1 MSFHSNGLENFQRFC
16 LPFLVLLYLPMPGFS
31 VPDIEGGLHRIQIS
45 LDGPKRHSEIRHDFL
60 SGILPFDFYDLY
72 QFLFAEFRLSVN

>member
-45 LDGPKRHSEIRHDFL
+45 LDGSKRHSEIRHDFL